1 MNHNFSKQLQQ
12 RLAIAIATDA
22 AYAEQVV
29 TLIKS
34 ICYHHRNVHFYI
46 LNKDFPFRLGK
57 ILHDHLAELDC
68 EITNIQIKTDF
79 KGNMPSHISE
89 AGFYRFII
97 PEINEDRILYLDAD
111 IIVDGSLY
119 ELFTTDLGDKLA
131 VAMPDIVLD
140 HPDIEHGYME
150 FPNLKP
156 YFNSGVLLINNLKW
170 REQNILEQA
179 KQMAQKYNGLIYAD
193 QDVLNILLRGQV
205 IMGDVRYNFQTGAR
219 FGLYERQMHKD
230 ADGFEQSCPNPTIIH
245 YTGRNKAWLNH
256 KPILHAERY
265 WFYYNLTWRD
275 IKEKWAK

>member
-1 MNHNFSKQLQQ
+1 MTHSK
-12 RLAIAIATDA
+12 LAIAIATDA

-46 LNKDFPFRLGK
+46 LNKNFPFRLGK

-68 EITNIQIKTDF
+68 QITNIQIQTDF
-79 KGNMPSHISE
+79 TGSMPSHISE
-89 AGFYRFII
+89 AGFYRYII
-97 PEINEDRILYLDAD
+97 PEINEERVLYLDAD

-119 ELFTTDLGDKLA
+119 ELFATEFGDKLA
-131 VAMPDIVLD
+131 VAMPDIVLN
-140 HPDIEHGYME
+140 HANIEHGYIE

-156 YFNSGVLLINNLKW
+156 YFNSGVLLINNIKW

-179 KQMAQKYNGLIYAD
+179 KQMAQNFKGLIYAD
-193 QDVLNILLRGQV
+193 QDVLNILLQEQV

-230 ADGFEQSCPNPTIIH
+230 ADEFEQSCPNPTIIH
-245 YTGRNKAWLNH
+245 YTGKNKAWLNH
-256 KPILHAERY
+256 APILHAERW
-265 WFYYNLTWRD
+265 WFYYQLTWQDVKDRW
-275 IKEKWAK
+275 KKAE